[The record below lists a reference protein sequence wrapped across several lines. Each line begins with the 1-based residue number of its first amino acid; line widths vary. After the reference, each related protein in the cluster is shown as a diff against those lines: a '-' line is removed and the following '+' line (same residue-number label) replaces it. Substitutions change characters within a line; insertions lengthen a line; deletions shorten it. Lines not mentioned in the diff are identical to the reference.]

1 MAQMGPSPPAISL
14 IGATVGNYKV
24 VSKLGEG
31 GMGSVFLAEHPLIGK
46 KVALKVLHPEYASN
60 PEVVGRFFNE
70 ARAVN
75 EIGHPNI
82 VDVVDYGTVTRPGER
97 ELVYFIMEYL
107 DGESLAEVLKRDAPL
122 PTLRAVNVA
131 LQIADALAASHEKGV
146 IHRDLKPDNVFLID
160 RGRESDFVK
169 VLDFGIAKL
178 SRGPGDLGRTRSGV
192 VMGTPTYM
200 SPEQCE
206 GKRNIDARADVYSL
220 GVMLYE
226 MLTGKVPFTGEGYGE
241 VIMQHITRKP
251 ERPTAIRR
259 SIPPAIE
266 AIVLHALEKKRDE
279 RFASMEHFIAA
290 LREPERFLRDRG
302 SFEGPRSRRATT
314 VPGRRSV
321 VDAHAP
327 TVDQRPTTL
336 GHSAAELRVQRHR
349 SRAPVIVGS
358 AVTVLLLLAGGALL
372 FRSEERE
379 EPTAVHPVPLPPP
392 GPAPAPTPTPVVQ
405 PVPIPATVTVTV
417 ISRPPGADLIVEGQV
432 RGRTPVSL
440 SVEKADRMLDLA
452 LQLDGYKPEVKRVQ
466 LLRDAELEVTLEK
479 RTPHARHLRSERP
492 AQPVGEPEPPPAPPP
507 EPAAAAPP
515 PPPPTPEPSAERPKH
530 APEDDVLPPTFDDE

>member
-178 SRGPGDLGRTRSGV
+178 S
-192 VMGTPTYM
+192 
-200 SPEQCE
+200 
-206 GKRNIDARADVYSL
+206 
-220 GVMLYE
+220 
-226 MLTGKVPFTGEGYGE
+226 
-241 VIMQHITRKP
+241 
-251 ERPTAIRR
+251 
-259 SIPPAIE
+259 
-266 AIVLHALEKKRDE
+266 
-279 RFASMEHFIAA
+279 
-290 LREPERFLRDRG
+290 
-302 SFEGPRSRRATT
+302 
-314 VPGRRSV
+314 
-321 VDAHAP
+321 
-327 TVDQRPTTL
+327 
-336 GHSAAELRVQRHR
+336 
-349 SRAPVIVGS
+349 
-358 AVTVLLLLAGGALL
+358 
-372 FRSEERE
+372 
-379 EPTAVHPVPLPPP
+379 
-392 GPAPAPTPTPVVQ
+392 
-405 PVPIPATVTVTV
+405 
-417 ISRPPGADLIVEGQV
+417 
-432 RGRTPVSL
+432 
-440 SVEKADRMLDLA
+440 
-452 LQLDGYKPEVKRVQ
+452 
-466 LLRDAELEVTLEK
+466 
-479 RTPHARHLRSERP
+479 
-492 AQPVGEPEPPPAPPP
+492 
-507 EPAAAAPP
+507 
-515 PPPPTPEPSAERPKH
+515 
-530 APEDDVLPPTFDDE
+530 